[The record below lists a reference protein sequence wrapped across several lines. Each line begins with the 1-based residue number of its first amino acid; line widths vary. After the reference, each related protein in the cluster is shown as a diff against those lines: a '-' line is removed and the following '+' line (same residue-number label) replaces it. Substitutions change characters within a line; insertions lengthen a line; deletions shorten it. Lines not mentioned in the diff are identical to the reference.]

1 MTEADTWIGIGY
13 GPTQFTS
20 FIRLHLFEG
29 ILSMFL
35 RELATDRF
43 LMDVSLDSTLE
54 ILLGT
59 ALETRP
65 DFLGFLSFWF
75 LAISCDRLF
84 ICFRSLTILM
94 SRINLTVL
102 VPSLAALDA
111 LEICEILA
119 AFCPPPV
126 RYWEIQIKSKAMVR
140 VEMTSSQK

>member
-1 MTEADTWIGIGY
+1 
-13 GPTQFTS
+13 
-20 FIRLHLFEG
+20 
-29 ILSMFL
+29 MFL

-43 LMDVSLDSTLE
+43 LIDVNLDSTLD
-54 ILLGT
+54 ILLGWT

-75 LAISCDRLF
+75 LAISCDKLF
-84 ICFRSLTILM
+84 ICFKSLTILI

-111 LEICEILA
+111 LDICEILA